1 MSETPAIIVTYAT
14 SSAYKAEE
22 IELLREHVQLADGT
36 PVSDVF
42 AFDLRIVSVK
52 ETLEVDLNVM
62 VRAEV
67 EAAYSVL
74 KVPCIVEHAGLIF
87 ADYLSAG
94 YPGGLTKPMWNTL
107 LQEFPRE
114 THSAGRKA
122 VARAVVG
129 YCDGQ
134 RIQTFVGETSGTLA
148 SEPRGDREF
157 YWDTVFIPDDEDGSP
172 GISTYAE
179 IVADPALGL
188 PHKVAKL
195 SQSTRAMLR
204 FLEYRRLHPPELWTI
219 A

>member
-1 MSETPAIIVTYAT
+1 M
-14 SSAYKAEE
+14 
-22 IELLREHVQLADGT
+22 
-36 PVSDVF
+36 
-42 AFDLRIVSVK
+42 
-52 ETLEVDLNVM
+52 DLNVM

-157 YWDTVFIPDDEDGSP
+157 YWDTVFIPDEEDGSP